1 MVFLDATP
9 EKMGVMAKKFR
20 ENNGLYQ
27 VLRKDKDVHIIY
39 DKLSN
44 VTGYAFYQ
52 SASIEDKWIKKVDK
66 PAIVM
71 THHQGNTLTVSA
83 VTPDLN
89 MTRQKAATAVT
100 INVTINGKWQPTDK
114 NSGVKYNVSGDNTEL
129 TFTSYFG
136 IPQEI
141 KLSPLS

>member
-1 MVFLDATP
+1 
-9 EKMGVMAKKFR
+9 
-20 ENNGLYQ
+20 
-27 VLRKDKDVHIIY
+27 
-39 DKLSN
+39 KLSN

-100 INVTINGKWQPTDK
+100 INVIINGKWQPTDK
-114 NSGVKYNVSGDNTEL
+114 NSDVKYNVSGDNT
-129 TFTSYFG
+129 
-136 IPQEI
+136 
-141 KLSPLS
+141 